1 MTELAI
7 NELSFDEIDAVDGGI
22 AFLLLVPAILEGV
35 AYGVGIWGGTYPTKG
50 HDLLKQRSPS

>member
-35 AYGVGIWGGTYPTKG
+35 AYGVGIYAAVWSVA
-50 HDLLKQRSPS
+50 Q